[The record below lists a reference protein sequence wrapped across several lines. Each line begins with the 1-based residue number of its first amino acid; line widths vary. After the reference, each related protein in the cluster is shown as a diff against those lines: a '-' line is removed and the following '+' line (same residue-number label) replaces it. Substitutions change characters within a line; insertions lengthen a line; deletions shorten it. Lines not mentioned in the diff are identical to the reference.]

1 MWLIIEI
8 ITLFD
13 IVVVDDADAGIDFG
27 AVVGFTLID
36 MSSTSLICFECRA
49 LSKLCRDRHVHKSGS
64 SELSKSNRQICKKV

>member
-13 IVVVDDADAGIDFG
+13 IVVVDDAGIDFG

-64 SELSKSNRQICKKV
+64 SELSKSNRQICKKI